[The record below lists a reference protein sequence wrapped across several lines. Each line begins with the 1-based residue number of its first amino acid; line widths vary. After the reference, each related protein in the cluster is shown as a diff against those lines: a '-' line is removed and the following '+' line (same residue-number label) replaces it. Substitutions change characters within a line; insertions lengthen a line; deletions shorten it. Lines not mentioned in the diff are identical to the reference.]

1 MCEEERNNK
10 MSYSYILKIIG
21 DMVYMSHATDLHG
34 QAVSHILD
42 TPRE

>member
-10 MSYSYILKIIG
+10 MSYLNILKIIG
-21 DMVYMSHATDLHG
+21 DMVYMSHASDLHG

-42 TPRE
+42 TLRE